1 VGRLARAGAR
11 WCAPVK
17 AERSTGAARY
27 HAVRE
32 RAVPTLLDL
41 DTYEAVRAGFA
52 WERLWELVD
61 GTAERLNL
69 AHECVDRHRGPATA
83 ISVSHPDGRLEP
95 IRFDELADLTGRFAH
110 WLAARGVE
118 PGERVAIVLEPGRA
132 FYTAL
137 FGAVKRGAIAV
148 PLFTLFGPEG
158 LALRVEDCR
167 PRLLLAEGRG
177 GDLGRQFP
185 GVDVVS
191 VDDAFWRELAGCP
204 AEFAW
209 QTRGADLA
217 VFQYTSGTTR
227 ELPAAV
233 RHTHRAVVTLM
244 IAALYGIGLRPGD
257 RYVCPSSPAWGH
269 GLWHGTIA
277 PLALGITTGSYA
289 GRFDAARL
297 FGALEAL
304 GANTFAAAPTVF
316 RLLRQSGLRDR
327 HALRLEKIS
336 FTGEPMD
343 PDTARWVEEAFGV
356 PACSMYGS
364 TEVGVILVS
373 FPGLA
378 GYRVRPGALGS
389 AAPGWEVSVIDDAG
403 RELPPG
409 ELGEIA
415 VRRKGE
421 WFRVKDRGQ
430 RDAEGYVFHAG
441 RSDDVIISAG
451 WTMSALEIEQSL
463 LAHPAVAEVAVV
475 GVPDALRGQVVKAFI
490 VSRVAVGEREETVR
504 DIQEFMKARL
514 SQHEYPRQIE
524 FVAELPRTPAGK
536 VNRKALRDRAGATAA
551 ATDPAGSAA

>member
-1 VGRLARAGAR
+1 
-11 WCAPVK
+11 
-17 AERSTGAARY
+17 
-27 HAVRE
+27 
-32 RAVPTLLDL
+32 VPTLLDL
-41 DTYEAVRAGFA
+41 DTYDAVRAGFA

-61 GTAERLNL
+61 GTPERLNL
-69 AHECVDRHRGPATA
+69 AHECVDRHRGPSTA
-83 ISVSHPDGRLEP
+83 VSVSHPDGRLDH
-95 IRFDELADLTGRFAH
+95 IRFDELADLTGRVAH

-118 PGERVAIVLEPGRA
+118 PGDRVAIVLEPGRA
-132 FYTAL
+132 FYAAL

-167 PRLLLAEGRG
+167 PRLLLAEGRAE
-177 GDLGRQFP
+177 DLRRQFP

-191 VDDAFWRELAGCP
+191 VDDGFWRELAGCP
-204 AEFAW
+204 AEFTW
-209 QTRGADLA
+209 QTRAADLA

-227 ELPAAV
+227 EMPAAV
-233 RHTHRAVVTLM
+233 RHSHRAVVTLM
-244 IAALYGIGLRPGD
+244 IAALYGVGLRPGD
-257 RYVCPSSPAWGH
+257 RYFCPSSPAWGH

-277 PLALGITTGSYA
+277 PLALGVTTGSYA

-304 GANTFAAAPTVF
+304 EANTFAAAPTVF
-316 RLLRQSGLRDR
+316 RLLRQSGLRER

-343 PDTARWVEEAFGV
+343 AETARWVESAFGA

-373 FPGLA
+373 FPGLS

-389 AAPGWEVSVIDDAG
+389 AAPGWEVSVIDEAG

-490 VSRVAVGEREETVR
+490 VPRGAAVALSGDVARDGGGERAETVR

-524 FVAELPRTPAGK
+524 FVVELPRTPAGK
-536 VNRKALRDRAGATAA
+536 INRKALRDRAGAAPAA
-551 ATDPAGSAA
+551 ADPTSSAA